1 MGSMLVD
8 SESPR
13 KADIV
18 LVLAGDTSGHR
29 AAKGAELVRAG
40 YAPKLFLSNGLRFY
54 GLSESDA
61 AANYV
66 VGLGVPREQVVCLHE
81 SPQST
86 QAEARMDLRVLR
98 EMGVHS
104 MLLVTSPSHTARA
117 TRIFRRL
124 APDMEIHPV
133 AAEDPLWCGGFW
145 WTERE
150 CRKTWFMEEVKT
162 VTRPFGI

>member
-1 MGSMLVD
+1 MLVN

-18 LVLAGDTSGHR
+18 LVLAGDSSGRR
-29 AAKGAELVRAG
+29 AKKGAELVRAG
-40 YAPKLFLSNGLRFY
+40 YAPRLFLSNGLRFY
-54 GLSESDA
+54 GLSESEA

-66 VGLGVPREQVVCLHE
+66 VAMGLPRESVVALHE

-104 MLLVTSPSHTARA
+104 MLLVTSPYHTGRA

-124 APDMEIHPV
+124 APDLEIHPV
-133 AAEDPLWCGGFW
+133 ATEDPSWCGGYW

-150 CRKTWFMEEVKT
+150 CRKTWFFEAVKA
-162 VTRPFGI
+162 VTGAFGI